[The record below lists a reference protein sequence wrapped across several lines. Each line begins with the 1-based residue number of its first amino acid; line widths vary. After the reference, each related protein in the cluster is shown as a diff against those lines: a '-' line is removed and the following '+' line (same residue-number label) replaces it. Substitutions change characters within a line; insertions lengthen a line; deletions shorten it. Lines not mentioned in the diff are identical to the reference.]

1 MALYTIIHFKFYITF
16 YEVFLFYS
24 ILFYSMLNALACLL
38 TFILKLRMTKTIITI
53 IEDSDFDYAVPW
65 NFVLVCILG
74 FSLNNSS
81 IFLVRLA

>member
-1 MALYTIIHFKFYITF
+1 
-16 YEVFLFYS
+16 
-24 ILFYSMLNALACLL
+24 MLNALACLL
-38 TFILKLRMTKTIITI
+38 TFILKLQMTKNITI

-74 FSLNNSS
+74 FSLNNSF

>member
-1 MALYTIIHFKFYITF
+1 
-16 YEVFLFYS
+16 
-24 ILFYSMLNALACLL
+24 MLNALACLL

-53 IEDSDFDYAVPW
+53 IEDSEFDYAVPW